1 MYQVKL
7 TTDKGEKRTFSLQD
21 FQLWI
26 VNGNLSGMGGFSKVK
41 IKHITDS
48 PKEK

>member
-7 TTDKGEKRTFSLQD
+7 TTDKGEKRTYNLQD

-26 VNGNLSGMGGFSKVK
+26 VNGNLSGLGGFSKVK
-41 IKHITDS
+41 IKHVTEL

>member
-7 TTDKGEKRTFSLQD
+7 TTDKGEKRIFSLQD